1 MLTLH
6 VVPGPSFKDHLND
19 RAVRTY
25 GFSGLRSFNFMITSV
40 LLLPKETNKLIFYG
54 IDFIGEIDLS
64 AYPFDDELSSAP
76 NVKVFRF

>member
-1 MLTLH
+1 
-6 VVPGPSFKDHLND
+6 
-19 RAVRTY
+19 
-25 GFSGLRSFNFMITSV
+25 MITSV